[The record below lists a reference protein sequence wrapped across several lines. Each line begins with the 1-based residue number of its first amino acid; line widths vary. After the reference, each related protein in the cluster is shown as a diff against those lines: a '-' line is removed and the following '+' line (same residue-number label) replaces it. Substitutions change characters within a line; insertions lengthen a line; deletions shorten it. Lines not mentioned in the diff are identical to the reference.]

1 MAQSGAS
8 ARQRAEML
16 ERIPW
21 LADLS
26 WQELETLARYFKV
39 SRATKGITIFR
50 EGDRDSY
57 LGLIAEGRVQV
68 IKRDDHQ
75 QAKILAI
82 LGPGKVFGEMML
94 IDGEPRSATIVAA
107 EPATLLLFSR
117 DSLDTLIEEFPRLA
131 AKFLC
136 KLCAL
141 LSQRL
146 RRTSGQL
153 VDLIE

>member
-1 MAQSGAS
+1 MGQLGSGA
-8 ARQRAEML
+8 RERAEML
-16 ERIPW
+16 EKIPW

-26 WQELETLARYFKV
+26 WQELETLSRYFLA
-39 SRATKGITIFR
+39 SRVAKGAMIFR
-50 EGDRDSY
+50 EGDLESY

-68 IKRDDHQ
+68 VKMDDHQ
-75 QAKILAI
+75 QAKTLSII
-82 LGPGKVFGEMML
+82 GPGKVFGEMML

-107 EPATLLLFSR
+107 EATTLLIFSR
-117 DSLDTLIEEFPRLA
+117 ENLDTLIEDFPRLA
-131 AKFLC
+131 AKLLW

-153 VDLIE
+153 VDLI